1 MDGSLHGS
9 GAPFPARIYKW
20 AVRRVVSRFVGVG
33 IHAFRP
39 EVQSQARSMYEHILY
54 VEAEMSG

>member
-1 MDGSLHGS
+1 MDGFLARLR
-9 GAPFPARIYKW
+9 APFLARIYKW

-39 EVQSQARSMYEHILY
+39 EVQSQARSMYVHILY